1 MPDINTHLNNA
12 YIVIT
17 GIVSGL
23 IGFGFDVQP
32 ATLWTASFGAC
43 IGVAFKPPI
52 KAWHGVLLII
62 GGAAGVGLLVPFFT
76 PNLPSYPEKSLAFVI
91 AVILLGG
98 RNLLP
103 TKIEQTID
111 TAFKQLELWIST
123 WRPKP

>member
-1 MPDINTHLNNA
+1 MPDINTHLNNL
-12 YIVIT
+12 YIIIT

-32 ATLWTASFGAC
+32 ATLWTAAFGAC

-52 KAWHGVLLII
+52 KVWHGVLLIV
-62 GGAAGVGLLVPFFT
+62 GGAAGVGLLVPLFT
-76 PNLPSYPEKSLAFVI
+76 YNLPSYPEKSLAFVI

-103 TKIEQTID
+103 GGLERLIETFFNRL
-111 TAFKQLELWIST
+111 AALIST
-123 WRPKP
+123 WGTKP